1 MDNTLNLCW
10 YFESP
15 LDFELKQYKLL
26 SYLREV
32 EDSFLLKKLS
42 PHLLHLE
49 KIKTELTNF
58 RGSYDN
64 LYGGLV
70 KNEYIFFN
78 DNSLNGI
85 DNEELSIIIDVV
97 DFSLPQIESKISL
110 GYSILKKHKQILF

>member
-1 MDNTLNLCW
+1 MDKTLNLYW

-26 SYLREV
+26 SYLRVV

-49 KIKTELTNF
+49 RIKTELISFKDGYGT
-58 RGSYDN
+58 
-64 LYGGLV
+64 LYEGLI
-70 KNEYIFFN
+70 KNEYVFFK
-78 DNSLNGI
+78 DNSLSGI
-85 DNEELSIIIDVV
+85 DNKELNVVIDVV

-110 GYSILKKHKQILF
+110 GYSILEKHKQILF

>member
-49 KIKTELTNF
+49 KIKKELTNF
-58 RGSYDN
+58 KGSYDN

>member
-1 MDNTLNLCW
+1 MDKTLNLYW

-26 SYLREV
+26 SYLRVV

-49 KIKTELTNF
+49 RIKTELISFKDGYGT
-58 RGSYDN
+58 
-64 LYGGLV
+64 LYEDLI
-70 KNEYIFFN
+70 KNKYVFFKN
-78 DNSLNGI
+78 NSLSGI
-85 DNEELSIIIDVV
+85 DNEELNIVIDVV

-110 GYSILKKHKQILF
+110 GYSILEKHKQILF